1 MEKIEFE
8 PEIFHKLTSRAHELF
23 FSHYVPHLVRDQGF
37 FFFIS
42 KAMENGKLCIN
53 LYINKF
59 LNNSLIT
66 QQSQF

>member
-37 FFFIS
+37 FFFHL
-42 KAMENGKLCIN
+42 EGHGKWKIM
-53 LYINKF
+53 YK
-59 LNNSLIT
+59 LIHK
-66 QQSQF
+66 